1 MPTLR
6 ETVMSIYGAY
16 RLARLDATGMSYFD
30 TTVAGFWRSFF
41 AAVII
46 APLYAILLA
55 IRFPIIAA
63 DADPTRF
70 VLTETIAYVLSWTAY
85 PLVIASLTRR
95 LGCWDRFPGYIV
107 AYNWSMVLQIA
118 LVLMIALVSTTG
130 VVPEEAGPFLSLA
143 TYLAILGYIWF
154 IARTALGVPAL
165 TAAGIVA
172 LDIALSYFID
182 YFADRLY

>member
-1 MPTLR
+1 MPTLQQ
-6 ETVMSIYGAY
+6 TVMSIYGAY

-30 TTVAGFWRSFF
+30 TSVAGFWQSFF
-41 AAVII
+41 AAVIV
-46 APLYAILLA
+46 APFYAILLA
-55 IRFPIIAA
+55 FRFSVIAP

-70 VLTETIAYVLSWTAY
+70 VLTESIAYVVSWTAY
-85 PLVIASLTRR
+85 PLVIATLTRK
-95 LGCWDRFPGYIV
+95 LGCWNRYKSYIV

-118 LVLMIALVSTTG
+118 LVLIIALVSTTG

-154 IARTALGVPAL
+154 IARTTLGVPAL